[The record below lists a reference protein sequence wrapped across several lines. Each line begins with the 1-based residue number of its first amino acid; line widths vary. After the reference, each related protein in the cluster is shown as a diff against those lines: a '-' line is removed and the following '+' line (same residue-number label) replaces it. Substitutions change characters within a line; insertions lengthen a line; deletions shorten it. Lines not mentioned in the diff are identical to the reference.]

1 MALPDAPW
9 RVRIPDRI
17 DPFPTRAPP
26 VHLEAF
32 MSHENTPGNSRKPVT
47 ATLGAALAG
56 GLVLSG
62 SAFAMQPLAQGYMLA
77 TASVAADK
85 APEGSC
91 GAGKGKE
98 GKCGEGKC
106 GMAKMDTD
114 KDGRISRAEFAA
126 ADDNSDSKFAAHDP
140 NGDGFISAEEMKA
153 HKDGKCGEGKCG
165 EGKKAGDKKAAG
177 EKAAMEGKCGEGKC
191 GSK

>member
-1 MALPDAPW
+1 
-9 RVRIPDRI
+9 
-17 DPFPTRAPP
+17 
-26 VHLEAF
+26 
-32 MSHENTPGNSRKPVT
+32 MSHSKKS
-47 ATLGAALAG
+47 ATVAIGAALAG

-98 GKCGEGKC
+98 GKCGME
-106 GMAKMDTD
+106 KMDSD

-126 ADDNSDSKFAAHDP
+126 AHDNSDSKFAAHDP
-140 NGDGFISAEEMKA
+140 NGDGFISADEMKA
-153 HKDGKCGEGKCG
+153 HKEGKCGEGKCG

-191 GSK
+191 GSN